1 MPLDMR
7 DGVAVL
13 AADDVLFLTV
23 LAVAALCCSIALTG
37 LPPCRYVVVD
47 EFSKTSVENIYA
59 VGDITDRM
67 ALTPVALLEGMC
79 LAKTLFND
87 QPIKPDHKNIPTAV
101 FSQPH
106 IGTVGYGEEEA
117 VEKFGDIDVYSSSY
131 RPMRNTI
138 SGNES
143 RGFMKILVD
152 ASNDKVVG
160 IHIVGPEA
168 GEMMQVCMREHRMP

>member
-1 MPLDMR
+1 MDRGFNNVPGAG
-7 DGVAVL
+7 DGSAW
-13 AADDVLFLTV
+13 A
-23 LAVAALCCSIALTG
+23 
-37 LPPCRYVVVD
+37 CRFIVVD
-47 EFSKTSVENIYA
+47 EFSKTSVDNVYA

-67 ALTPVALLEGMC
+67 ALTPVALMEGMC

-87 QPIKPDHKNIPTAV
+87 QPITPDHKMIPTAV

-117 VEKFGDIDVYSSSY
+117 VEKFGDVDVYSSSY

-152 ASNDKVVG
+152 ATNDRVVG

-168 GEMMQVCMREHRMP
+168 GEMMQVCPRARSLFPACGGTLRAV